1 MTILVLVGWLAYN
14 TEPGKRLLAELGLV
28 RCVEIVFSGNV
39 VCGDDADRLLRLKR
53 NMRNLTEEARPA
65 RVVRNGPDRAHRTS
79 RQRRGTAQG
88 RAP

>member
-28 RCVEIVFSGNV
+28 RCVEIAFSGNV
-39 VCGDDADRLLRLKR
+39 VCGNDADRLLRLKR

-65 RVVRNGPDRAHRTS
+65 RVVRPGADGAQRSN
-79 RQRRGTAQG
+79 RQRGATAQG